1 MALTQTAN
9 ENSVLKSNC
18 PKHEKRD
25 DNVVIGVDFVSDWL
39 KSWRN
44 SQNDFFP
51 QLTEKAPF

>member
-18 PKHEKRD
+18 PKREKRD

-44 SQNDFFP
+44 SQNEMDLILHFFP
-51 QLTEKAPF
+51 